1 MNNKSTNQMFF
12 CILILISF
20 IKLIETSSV
29 YDQNVK
35 YDSTLSTK
43 YPQIN
48 ISYINMKILKD
59 YSLDVTPLTTKTV
72 NSSLDCIKECMK
84 HKGTSLDVE
93 SLGNSI
99 FNCFVYST
107 DYYQNK
113 YKLKV
118 KHGSNH
124 FIIVVSFNIHSKQS
138 RVQRVYNFPGKVQTI
153 MYLYIDNCLVIKR
166 LLVIYN

>member
-1 MNNKSTNQMFF
+1 MILCTLIWISSTT
-12 CILILISF
+12 IAR
-20 IKLIETSSV
+20 TSSV

-35 YDSTLSTK
+35 YDSTLSPK
-43 YPQIN
+43 YPKIN
-48 ISYINMKILKD
+48 ISYLNMKILKD
-59 YSLDVTPLTTKTV
+59 YSLDVTPLTTATV

-124 FIIVVSFNIHSKQS
+124 FMIVVSFNFHSKQ
-138 RVQRVYNFPGKVQTI
+138 RRIQRVYNFPGKVQTI
-153 MYLYIDNCLVIKR
+153 MYLYIDNCLVIKQH
-166 LLVIYN
+166 LLAIYN